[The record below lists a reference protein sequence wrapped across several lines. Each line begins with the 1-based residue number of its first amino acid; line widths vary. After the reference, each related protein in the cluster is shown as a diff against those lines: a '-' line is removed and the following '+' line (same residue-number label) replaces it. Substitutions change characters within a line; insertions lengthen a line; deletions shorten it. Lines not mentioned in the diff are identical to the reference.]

1 MRFLVA
7 YLAGSNGGGP
17 YTFLGMLT
25 TLTELFCA
33 DDFDISNINVINFFS
48 LKSYFMLFYVIL
60 CIKLL
65 IQFIIYPMIA

>member
-33 DDFDISNINVINFFS
+33 DDFDISNINVINF
-48 LKSYFMLFYVIL
+48 LVLNHILCYFMYQTFDSIYYLSND
-60 CIKLL
+60 CL
-65 IQFIIYPMIA
+65 I